1 LVRRKLLIALL
12 AVAYALTTAGL
23 AMAGN
28 GGFGLPPAKSP
39 NAGGIS
45 DTYWFIFGFTAAVF
59 VLVEGALVVFI
70 VRFRGRG
77 RPREVEGPQIRGNT
91 RLEIAWTVV
100 PVLILAAI
108 AAFVFYKLPGIKD
121 VPKANAA
128 RGDIHVKIDAHQFY
142 WNFTYPNGV
151 IAVDNL
157 RAPVGGVVSYDVGT
171 SDVAHSWW
179 IPELGGKIDAIPGK
193 TNHSWFQAQDT
204 GTYQGQ
210 CAELCGLFHANMLAT
225 VQVLPKQQ
233 FEQWLS
239 SEQDAQA
246 AGTSDLGQQTFQGVC
261 AKCHGPQGKGGYGP
275 ALTGNPLLTNKQGL
289 EDVIR
294 NGTGKMP
301 AVGNDWTDR
310 QMNALIQY
318 VQKNI
323 ATETTGGS

>member
-1 LVRRKLLIALL
+1 
-12 AVAYALTTAGL
+12 
-23 AMAGN
+23 
-28 GGFGLPPAKSP
+28 
-39 NAGGIS
+39 
-45 DTYWFIFGFTAAVF
+45 
-59 VLVEGALVVFI
+59 
-70 VRFRGRG
+70 
-77 RPREVEGPQIRGNT
+77 
-91 RLEIAWTVV
+91 VV